1 MICFCVCARDHEW
14 HPDSCPNSPNTTVT
28 CRCGRVLE
36 PMTLAEHTEAIAQHE
51 ATGLRMLAANDM
63 EPFIHLSKD

>member
-14 HPDSCPNSPNTTVT
+14 HPDSCPNPAAIVR

-36 PMTLAEHTEAIAQHE
+36 PMTLAEHAEAVAQHE
-51 ATGLRMLAANDM
+51 AVGKRMLAANDM
-63 EPFIHLSKD
+63 EPFIHLFKD